1 MAGRKRASES
11 DSEYDGETAT
21 ASAPPPKKTKPSSS
35 SGSASVATASAT
47 TVEKFSKTELN
58 GMKKEDLVA
67 LVVRLQDA
75 AAQLAKPNGS
85 LSTLTP
91 EQIKERADVS
101 RALSRSVQ
109 CKMG

>member
-21 ASAPPPKKTKPSSS
+21 ASAPPSKKTKPSSS
-35 SGSASVATASAT
+35 SASVATASAT